1 MTNSPVIHVLGATGK
16 AGSRVAR
23 ILEDNGISVRR
34 ASRSS
39 KDVSFPWDDTKSLDA
54 TTYSPLTIL
63 LESIALKSTYLS
75 NVHHAYYSGFGQLK

>member
-1 MTNSPVIHVLGATGK
+1 MTNSPVILVLGATGK
-16 AGSRVAR
+16 AGSHVAR
-23 ILEDNGISVRR
+23 ILEDTGITVRR

-39 KDVSFPWDDTKSLDA
+39 KDVSFAWDDSKSLDA

-75 NVHHAYYSGFGQLK
+75 NVHYAYYSGFGQ